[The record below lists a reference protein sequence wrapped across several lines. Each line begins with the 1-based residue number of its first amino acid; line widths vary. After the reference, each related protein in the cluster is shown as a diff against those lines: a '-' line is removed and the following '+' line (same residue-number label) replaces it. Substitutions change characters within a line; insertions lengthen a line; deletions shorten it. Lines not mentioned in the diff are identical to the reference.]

1 MLAML
6 NNTRHHH
13 GFTIIELIVS
23 ITVLGILT
31 TLVLTALGNY
41 YYANT
46 SSAGMSVQDTDTRA
60 ALRQIES
67 DVMTSAQFLD
77 TTTVSDA
84 VLGPG
89 AGSTTWSYTSDPSSN
104 SNNTLIVTTYA
115 TDSSRSNLIFTD
127 AGSGCDPAD
136 AAALKITYVYF
147 VAKPAGSSVF
157 NLYRRTIVPTTA
169 TCSGTVPAQSTS
181 CAPGNTSNPLCK
193 GVDALM
199 VSNVK
204 DAGAFTVKYYQKS
217 TDSGTQTVTGTNIPG
232 ARTIEI
238 TLKTNKK
245 INGQDKQSQAT
256 IRMSRLAS

>member
-1 MLAML
+1 MSAMS
-6 NNTRHHH
+6 NNIRHTH

-31 TLVLTALGNY
+31 TLVLTTLGSY
-41 YYANT
+41 YYSNT
-46 SSAGMSVQDTDTRA
+46 SSAGVSIQDTDTRA

-67 DVMTSAQFLD
+67 DVTTSAQFLD
-77 TTTVSDA
+77 TTTVADS

-89 AGSTTWSYTSDPSSN
+89 AGSTTWSYTNDPSNNSN
-104 SNNTLIVTTYA
+104 SSLIVTTYA
-115 TDSSRSNLIFTD
+115 TDANRSNLIFTD
-127 AGSGCDPAD
+127 VGSGCDPAD
-136 AAALKITYVYF
+136 AAPLKITYIYF
-147 VAKPAGSSVF
+147 VSKPAGSTVF
-157 NLYRRTIVPTTA
+157 NLYRRTIVPATA
-169 TCSGTVPAQSTS
+169 TCNGTVPAQSTS
-181 CAPGNTSNPLCK
+181 CAPGNTSSSLCK
-193 GVDALM
+193 GVDALI

-204 DAGAFTVKYYQKS
+204 NADAFDVKYYQKS